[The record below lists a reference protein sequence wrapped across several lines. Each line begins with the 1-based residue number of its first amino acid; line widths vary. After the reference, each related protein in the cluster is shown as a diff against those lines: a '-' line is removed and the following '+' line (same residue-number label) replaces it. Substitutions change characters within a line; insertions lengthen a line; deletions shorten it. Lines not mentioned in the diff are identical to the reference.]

1 MRICMELGGYQ
12 LVMHCYSPRS
22 TCHINSV
29 AYNHITSPTY
39 HNTARTAISS
49 GVANILQGV

>member
-1 MRICMELGGYQ
+1 MELGGNQ

-29 AYNHITSPTY
+29 AYNHITNTTY
-39 HNTARTAISS
+39 HKYSEGAISS
-49 GVANILQGV
+49 GVANLMQGV

>member
-1 MRICMELGGYQ
+1 MRICMELGGNQ